1 MAFLEYL
8 QLIAFFGSA
17 IFTVLLIS
25 LVIIQKSVTTPLPV
39 IKRHKQEKTF
49 LDPNIL
55 KNIEFP
61 SIEDEP
67 SVDLSV
73 IVPAYNEEERM
84 PSMLDECLEYLENKS
99 KSANFTYEVIVVSD
113 GSSDGT
119 VALALKY
126 SKKYTAEKVRVLEL
140 IENRGKGGAVRLGM
154 LSARGRNLLFA
165 DADGATTFSDL
176 DKLTEALAAI
186 NKDWTEDAVV
196 IGSRAHLEQEA
207 IATRSAFRT
216 FLMHGFHFLVWL
228 FAVRSLRDTQCGFKL
243 LTRSAAR
250 KLFRIM
256 HVERWAFDVELLYLV
271 ERLNIPVREV
281 AVKWQEIEGSKLT
294 PFWSW
299 IQMGVD
305 LFLIWFRYTI
315 GAWQIVD
322 TTKAHSE

>member
-1 MAFLEYL
+1 MTLAEIFLMSIYY
-8 QLIAFFGSA
+8 ASA
-17 IFTVLLIS
+17 VFTVILIS
-25 LVIIQKSVTTPLPV
+25 LVIIQKSLTTPLPV
-39 IKRHKQEKTF
+39 IKRHKQEKTY

-67 SVDLSV
+67 TLDLSV

-84 PSMLDECLEYLENKS
+84 PSMLDECLEYLEAKS
-99 KSANFTYEVIVVSD
+99 KAENFTYEIIVVSD

-126 SKKYTAEKVRVLEL
+126 SKRYTVEKVRVLEL
-140 IENRGKGGAVRLGM
+140 VENRGKGGAVRLGM

-165 DADGATTFSDL
+165 DADGATKFSDL
-176 DKLTEALAAI
+176 DKLYDALNNI
-186 NKDWTEDAVV
+186 NNSWKRDAVV
-196 IGSRAHLEQEA
+196 IGSRAHLEQDA

-216 FLMHGFHFLVWL
+216 FLMYGFHFLVWL
-228 FAVRSLRDTQCGFKL
+228 FAVRSLKDTQCGFKL
-243 LTRSAAR
+243 LTRSAAK
-250 KLFRIM
+250 KLFTVM

-271 ERLNIPVREV
+271 EQLHIPVREV
-281 AVKWQEIEGSKLT
+281 AVTWHEIDGSKLT

-299 IQMGVD
+299 LQMGVD

-315 GAWQIVD
+315 GAWEIVR
-322 TTKAHSE
+322 TKPHTE

>member
-1 MAFLEYL
+1 MA
-8 QLIAFFGSA
+8 LIEILLISVYYGSA

-25 LVIIQKSVTTPLPV
+25 LVIVQKSITTPLPV
-39 IKRHKQEKTF
+39 IKRHKQEKTY

-67 SVDLSV
+67 TVDLSV

-84 PSMLDECLEYLENKS
+84 PSMLDECLEYLENKT
-99 KSANFTYEVIVVSD
+99 KSENFTYEVIVVSD

-126 SKKYTAEKVRVLEL
+126 SKRFTVDKVRVLEL
-140 IENRGKGGAVRLGM
+140 VENRGKGGAVRLGM

-165 DADGATTFSDL
+165 DADGATKFSDL
-176 DKLTEALAAI
+176 DKLFNELAKI
-186 NKDWTEDAVV
+186 NKDWKHDAVV

-243 LTRSAAR
+243 LTRSAAK
-250 KLFRIM
+250 KLFSIM

-271 ERLNIPVREV
+271 ERLHIPVREV
-281 AVKWQEIEGSKLT
+281 AVVWHEIEGSKLT

-299 IQMGVD
+299 LQMGID
-305 LFLIWFRYTI
+305 LFLIWFRYTV
-315 GAWQIVD
+315 GAWQIV
-322 TTKAHSE
+322 HSKPHTE